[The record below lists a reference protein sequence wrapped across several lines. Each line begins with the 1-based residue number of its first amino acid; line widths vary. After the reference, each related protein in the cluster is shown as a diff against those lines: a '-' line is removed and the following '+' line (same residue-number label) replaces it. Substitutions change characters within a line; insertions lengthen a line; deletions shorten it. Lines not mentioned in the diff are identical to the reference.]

1 MKTIKRRAFCKA
13 AAAAVAGVLSPHAAA
28 EALLPQAA
36 QAVVGSAVPED
47 YYSFAFRSDHSET
60 DLSHDFYYTDAFF
73 ENTALQYSHK
83 LALATL
89 GLVAASGNT
98 YQSDALYWVEGEAGR
113 EDSIADA
120 YQKLGFANAVYAG
133 YQCSL
138 NTPVDTAGC
147 AFAQKTLVQDGQ
159 RTTII
164 AAMLRGVGYGAE
176 WASNLHVG
184 EGGGHYG
191 FVTAAEHFFEDL
203 QDYLKKAEAAA
214 GTLGTIKLWL
224 GGYSRGA
231 AVANL
236 TAARIRQQLPQIA
249 QENTF
254 VYTFAAPA
262 ALTAADRPDLQADY
276 DNDHTA
282 DGGLKTDWD
291 VSNIFNIIS
300 SGDIVARVMPE
311 EWGYHRNGNDRF
323 LPSTA
328 YQNELDDLSIIESRM
343 GGVPLRFD
351 QLATKEDVDSVI
363 AAALAFCKSAANYHE
378 KYEAAFMDMLQ
389 CAFTLSEKEAA
400 EGVILDDEAV
410 MERLRSMKNIRKMS
424 WTKVLRCVM
433 TASAMSRPILEQVGA
448 IVPLRAQQ
456 VVVPV
461 LPGGLG
467 CLAGVVLFGP
477 WQGFLYNYVGICAG
491 SLAAFAIARSCGRPL
506 LYRMFPAS
514 LIEKYDRWSEEKG
527 RFARWFALLIFLPVA
542 PDDYLCF
549 LAGTTGI
556 SWQKYTA
563 ILLLCKP
570 FSIALY
576 SLGLTVAARQLLGL
590 WA

>member
-13 AAAAVAGVLSPHAAA
+13 AAAAVAGVLAPHAAA

-36 QAVVGSAVPED
+36 QAVVGSSVPED

-236 TAARIRQQLPQIA
+236 TAARIRQQLPYI
-249 QENTF
+249 
-254 VYTFAAPA
+254 
-262 ALTAADRPDLQADY
+262 
-276 DNDHTA
+276 
-282 DGGLKTDWD
+282 GD
-291 VSNIFNIIS
+291 VTVQR
-300 SGDIVARVMPE
+300 G
-311 EWGYHRNGNDRF
+311 
-323 LPSTA
+323 LPST
-328 YQNELDDLSIIESRM
+328 LTFT
-343 GGVPLRFD
+343 V
-351 QLATKEDVDSVI
+351 KEW
-363 AAALAFCKSAANYHE
+363 AAAAQVEVYADPEPAEQAGGEEPGDQSGEDTSGETAG
-378 KYEAAFMDMLQ
+378 
-389 CAFTLSEKEAA
+389 AA
-400 EGVILDDEAV
+400 EEQGTAATVPWLINAAGKLLEEAGEDSGAIPVTGLTILSPRAGEQMAV
-410 MERLRSMKNIRKMS
+410 PQSQQERLETLKK
-424 WTKVLRCVM
+424 LL
-433 TASAMSRPILEQVGA
+433 SALERAGMLEQVGSIDLTHSTWISMVYRERFEA
-448 IVPLRAQQ
+448 RIPLDKDLDHSLG
-456 VVVPV
+456 V
-461 LPGGLG
+461 LA
-467 CLAGVVLFGP
+467 LAVEDTVQTRGE
-477 WQGFLYNYVGICAG
+477 QAAGIMD
-491 SLAAFAIARSCGRPL
+491 LTQEEYDAAFT
-506 LYRMFPAS
+506 PAS
-514 LIEKYDRWSEEKG
+514 G
-527 RFARWFALLIFLPVA
+527 
-542 PDDYLCF
+542 
-549 LAGTTGI
+549 
-556 SWQKYTA
+556 
-563 ILLLCKP
+563 
-570 FSIALY
+570 
-576 SLGLTVAARQLLGL
+576 
-590 WA
+590 

>member
-13 AAAAVAGVLSPHAAA
+13 AAAAVAGVLAPHAAA

-224 GGYSRGA
+224 GGYSGGA
-231 AVANL
+231 H
-236 TAARIRQQLPQIA
+236 
-249 QENTF
+249 
-254 VYTFAAPA
+254 PA
-262 ALTAADRPDLQADY
+262 AAAADRAGKYLCLHLCRTGGTDGSGPPGSA
-276 DNDHTA
+276 
-282 DGGLKTDWD
+282 GGL
-291 VSNIFNIIS
+291 
-300 SGDIVARVMPE
+300 R
-311 EWGYHRNGNDRF
+311 
-323 LPSTA
+323 
-328 YQNELDDLSIIESRM
+328 Q
-343 GGVPLRFD
+343 
-351 QLATKEDVDSVI
+351 
-363 AAALAFCKSAANYHE
+363 
-378 KYEAAFMDMLQ
+378 
-389 CAFTLSEKEAA
+389 
-400 EGVILDDEAV
+400 
-410 MERLRSMKNIRKMS
+410 
-424 WTKVLRCVM
+424 
-433 TASAMSRPILEQVGA
+433 RPHCRRRTEN
-448 IVPLRAQQ
+448 
-456 VVVPV
+456 
-461 LPGGLG
+461 GLG
-467 CLAGVVLFGP
+467 CKQYLQHHFQRRHRGPRDAGR
-477 WQGFLYNYVGICAG
+477 VG
-491 SLAAFAIARSCGRPL
+491 LPPQRKRPL
-506 LYRMFPAS
+506 S
-514 LIEKYDRWSEEKG
+514 
-527 RFARWFALLIFLPVA
+527 ALHGVPER
-542 PDDYLCF
+542 
-549 LAGTTGI
+549 AG
-556 SWQKYTA
+556 
-563 ILLLCKP
+563 
-570 FSIALY
+570 
-576 SLGLTVAARQLLGL
+576 
-590 WA
+590 

>member
-13 AAAAVAGVLSPHAAA
+13 AAAAVAGVLAPHAAA
-28 EALLPQAA
+28 EALLPQDA

-203 QDYLKKAEAAA
+203 QDYLKKAEAAR
-214 GTLGTIKLWL
+214 LWQ
-224 GGYSRGA
+224 
-231 AVANL
+231 
-236 TAARIRQQLPQIA
+236 T
-249 QENTF
+249 
-254 VYTFAAPA
+254 
-262 ALTAADRPDLQADY
+262 
-276 DNDHTA
+276 
-282 DGGLKTDWD
+282 
-291 VSNIFNIIS
+291 
-300 SGDIVARVMPE
+300 
-311 EWGYHRNGNDRF
+311 
-323 LPSTA
+323 
-328 YQNELDDLSIIESRM
+328 
-343 GGVPLRFD
+343 
-351 QLATKEDVDSVI
+351 
-363 AAALAFCKSAANYHE
+363 
-378 KYEAAFMDMLQ
+378 
-389 CAFTLSEKEAA
+389 
-400 EGVILDDEAV
+400 
-410 MERLRSMKNIRKMS
+410 
-424 WTKVLRCVM
+424 
-433 TASAMSRPILEQVGA
+433 
-448 IVPLRAQQ
+448 
-456 VVVPV
+456 
-461 LPGGLG
+461 
-467 CLAGVVLFGP
+467 
-477 WQGFLYNYVGICAG
+477 
-491 SLAAFAIARSCGRPL
+491 
-506 LYRMFPAS
+506 
-514 LIEKYDRWSEEKG
+514 
-527 RFARWFALLIFLPVA
+527 
-542 PDDYLCF
+542 
-549 LAGTTGI
+549 
-556 SWQKYTA
+556 
-563 ILLLCKP
+563 
-570 FSIALY
+570 
-576 SLGLTVAARQLLGL
+576 
-590 WA
+590 

>member
-13 AAAAVAGVLSPHAAA
+13 AAAAVAGVLAPHAAA
-28 EALLPQAA
+28 EALLP

-89 GLVAASGNT
+89 GLVAASGST

-120 YQKLGFANAVYAG
+120 YQKLGFANAVYVG

-351 QLATKEDVDSVI
+351 QLATKEDVDSVV
-363 AAALAFCKSAANYHE
+363 AAALVFCKSAANYHE

-389 CAFTLSEKEAA
+389 CAFTLSEKEVA

-410 MERLRSMKNIRKMS
+410 TERLRSMENIRKMS

-433 TASAMSRPILEQVGA
+433 TASAMSRPILEHRAAAGA
-448 IVPLRAQQ
+448 AGGGAGAGGGSVLRGGERCAEAAGVLHPQPDEREQ
-456 VVVPV
+456 PGRQRSACGILP
-461 LPGGLG
+461 LPGKLHH
-467 CLAGVVLFGP
+467 P
-477 WQGFLYNYVGICAG
+477 DGILRPRRARHG
-491 SLAAFAIARSCGRPL
+491 SLYPKIKPPEIKKRGC
-506 LYRMFPAS
+506 
-514 LIEKYDRWSEEKG
+514 
-527 RFARWFALLIFLPVA
+527 
-542 PDDYLCF
+542 
-549 LAGTTGI
+549 
-556 SWQKYTA
+556 
-563 ILLLCKP
+563 CK
-570 FSIALY
+570 IKM
-576 SLGLTVAARQLLGL
+576 R
-590 WA
+590 

>member
-13 AAAAVAGVLSPHAAA
+13 AAAAVAGVLAPHAAA

-176 WASNLHVG
+176 WTSNLHVG

-300 SGDIVARVMPE
+300 SGDIVPCLMPE

-323 LPSTA
+323 LPSTR
-328 YQNELDDLSIIESRM
+328 NEEELNDLNEM
-343 GGVPLRFD
+343 GRNDFGPVPLDFSW
-351 QLATKEDVDSVI
+351 LATNEETHELMLKMEEYFISRE
-363 AAALAFCKSAANYHE
+363 NYHE
-378 KYEAAFMDMLQ
+378 NYEAALMDMIQ
-389 CAFTLSEKEAA
+389 CTFIRSEEEVTENK
-400 EGVILDDEAV
+400 ILDDGEV
-410 MERLRSMKNIRKMS
+410 IQRLRTLTHLKNMDYWKIS
-424 WTKVLRCVM
+424 HAVWA
-433 TASAMSRPILEQVGA
+433 ASTMSRAVLKRVDTGSIPI
-448 IVPLRAQQ
+448 RAQQ
-456 VVVPV
+456 IVVPV
-461 LPGGLG
+461 LAVGLCYG
-467 CLAGVVLFGP
+467 LESEAV
-477 WQGFLYNYVGICAG
+477 
-491 SLAAFAIARSCGRPL
+491 SLIAKYILMFVSMRSAPDNAIRAAFCHH
-506 LYRMFPAS
+506 F
-514 LIEKYDRWSEEKG
+514 EN
-527 RFARWFALLIFLPVA
+527 
-542 PDDYLCF
+542 
-549 LAGTTGI
+549 
-556 SWQKYTA
+556 YTA
-563 ILLLCKP
+563 LMEYYAPSEHCME
-570 FSIALY
+570 A
-576 SLGLTVAARQLLGL
+576 TTRT
-590 WA
+590 